1 MGGIPNQ
8 LTWMRLWRSDGN
20 GDARGFDP
28 VFDTYNYMKTLG
40 LISGQRN
47 KIKFMEPT
55 PFADTK
61 SVSWDE
67 FRVLI
72 NGDKN
77 QIKEVCDRIGAKK
90 AGRIREWCFAFVMSD
105 KGKQLVRD
113 SIVRKVKSDE
123 KDESED

>member
-1 MGGIPNQ
+1 MSSVIASRRYASALLSAAEEGQFLEEATEALNNIKET
-8 LTWMRLWRSDGN
+8 LDHSRDLAHALRS
-20 GDARGFDP
+20 P
-28 VFDTYNYMKTLG
+28 
-40 LISGQRN
+40 
-47 KIKFMEPT
+47 
-55 PFADTK
+55 
-61 SVSWDE
+61 
-67 FRVLI
+67 LI

-90 AGRIREWCFAFVMSD
+90 AGRIREWCFTFVMSE